1 MKYDVVMTHE
11 ANQTATE
18 HLLRHY
24 QQGEPQEDLCFALW
38 RSSTGLN
45 RKAAIVYEIILPKE
59 GERNLTGNAS
69 FTHDYAG
76 RAIVEARRQNAGLAF
91 MHSHPKSGWQDLSH
105 LDEIAERIALAP
117 PARATGRP
125 LVGMTVGSD
134 GFWSAR
140 FWERRNGKPHC
151 RWCEKVR
158 LVGPKSYK
166 LQFDDNIVQ
175 PMPRQEALR
184 RTYDSWGTSA
194 QNDIS
199 RMRVGIVGLGSV
211 GCIVAETMAR
221 IGVRQITL
229 FDPDRVEEH
238 NLDRLL
244 YGTAKDIGKLKV
256 DLAKTRMELSATAE
270 EVAINAISKSIKGRD
285 AFNEVLDCDIILSCV
300 DRPVARDILNYVANA
315 HLIPVI
321 DCGVAIRTNRKR
333 DTLEGAHWRAHI
345 ITPYHQCLRCNSQY
359 NTGMVSAEL
368 DGSLDNPSYIS
379 ALPDKDIP
387 GNQNVFPFSLGV
399 SALAVNLM
407 MRYLIGQEWWPAV
420 QQQDYQFQTGKIT
433 VTNEECLTQ
442 CAFRPRRAMGDAVYP
457 SYIPVTTAATT
468 EQQGSIRC

>member
-24 QQGEPQEDLCFALW
+24 QQGKWQEDLCFALW

-45 RKAAIVYEIILPKE
+45 RNAAIVYEVILPKE

-69 FTHDYAG
+69 FTHGYAG
-76 RAIVEARRQNAGLAF
+76 RAIVEARRQNAGLTF
-91 MHSHPKSGWQDLSH
+91 MHSHPKSGWQDLSYP
-105 LDEIAERIALAP
+105 DEMAERIALAP

-125 LVGMTVGSD
+125 LVGMTIGSD
-134 GFWSAR
+134 GYWSAR
-140 FWERRNGKPHC
+140 FWESKNGKPHC

-166 LQFDDNIVQ
+166 LQFNDRIAQ
-175 PMPRQEALR
+175 PSPRREVLR

-199 RMRVGIVGLGSV
+199 RMRVGIIGLGSV

-244 YGTAKDIGKLKV
+244 FGTAKDIGKLKV

-270 EVAINAISKSIKGRD
+270 GAAIKAISKSIKDRD
-285 AFNEVLDCDIILSCV
+285 AFNEMLDCDIILSCV

-321 DCGVAIRTNRKR
+321 DCGVAIRKNRKQ
-333 DTLEGAHWRAHI
+333 DMLESAHWRAHI

-379 ALPDKDIP
+379 ALPDGETP

-399 SALAVNLM
+399 AALAVNLM
-407 MRYLIGQEWWPAV
+407 TRYLIGQEWWPAV

-433 VTNEECLTQ
+433 VTNEECLSQ
-442 CAFRPRRAMGDAVYP
+442 CAFRVRRAMGDAANP
-457 SYIPVTTAATT
+457 SYI
-468 EQQGSIRC
+468 E

>member
-1 MKYDVVMTHE
+1 MKHDAVMTYE
-11 ANQTATE
+11 ANQAATD
-18 HLLRHY
+18 HLLQHY
-24 QQGEPQEDLCFALW
+24 QRGKRQEDLCFALW

-45 RKAAIVYEIILPKE
+45 RKTAIIYEVILPRE

-69 FTHDYAG
+69 FTHEYAG
-76 RAIVEARRQNAGLAF
+76 RAIFEARRQNAGLAF
-91 MHSHPKSGWQDLSH
+91 MHSHPNPGWQGLSYP
-105 LDEIAERIALAP
+105 DERAERIALAP
-117 PARATGRP
+117 PARATGHP

-134 GFWSAR
+134 GYWSAR
-140 FWERRNGKPHC
+140 FWEIENGKPRH

-166 LQFDDNIVQ
+166 LQFNDWIVR
-175 PMPRQEALR
+175 PSPRREVLK
-184 RTYDSWGTSA
+184 RTYDSWGAAA

-221 IGVRQITL
+221 IGVRQLAL
-229 FDPDRVEEH
+229 FDPDRAEEH

-270 EVAINAISKSIKGRD
+270 DVEIKAIPKSIKDRD
-285 AFNEVLDCDIILSCV
+285 TFNELMDCDIILSCV

-321 DCGVAIRTNRKR
+321 DCGVAITKNRKL
-333 DTLEGAHWRAHI
+333 DTLEGAHWKAHI
-345 ITPYHQCLRCNSQY
+345 ITPYHQCLRCNQQY

-379 ALPDKDIP
+379 TLPSEAIP

-399 SALAVNLM
+399 AGMAVNLM
-407 MRYLIGQEWWPAV
+407 TRYLIGQEWWPTV
-420 QQQDYQFQTGKIT
+420 HQQDYQFQTGRIT
-433 VTNEECLTQ
+433 VHNEECLPY
-442 CAFRPRRAMGDAVYP
+442 CAFRERRAKGDVVNP
-457 SYIPVTTAATT
+457 SYL
-468 EQQGSIRC
+468 E

>member
-1 MKYDVVMTHE
+1 MNYDVVMTHE
-11 ANQTATE
+11 AKQTATE

-24 QQGEPQEDLCFALW
+24 QQGNRQEDLCFALW
-38 RSSTGLN
+38 RSSTGVN
-45 RKAAIVYEIILPKE
+45 RKAAIVYGIILPKE

-69 FTHDYAG
+69 FTHEYAG

-105 LDEIAERIALAP
+105 LDEMAERIALAP
-117 PARATGRP
+117 AARATGRS

-134 GFWSAR
+134 GYWSAR
-140 FWERRNGKPHC
+140 FWEFRNGKPHC

-166 LQFDDNIVQ
+166 LQFNDNIVQ
-175 PMPRQEALR
+175 PMPRREALR
-184 RTYDSWGTSA
+184 RTYDSWGISA

-211 GCIVAETMAR
+211 GCIVAETIAR

-244 YGTAKDIGKLKV
+244 YGTSKDIGKLKV

-270 EVAINAISKSIKGRD
+270 GAAINAISKSIKDRD
-285 AFNEVLDCDIILSCV
+285 AFNEMLDCDIILSCV

-321 DCGVAIRTNRKR
+321 DCGVAIRKNRKQ

-345 ITPYHQCLRCNSQY
+345 ITPYHQCLRCNRQY
-359 NTGMVSAEL
+359 NTGMVSVEL

-379 ALPDKDIP
+379 ALPDEDIP
-387 GNQNVFPFSLGV
+387 WNQNVFPFSLGV
-399 SALAVNLM
+399 AALAVNLM
-407 MRYLIGQEWWPAV
+407 MRYLIGQGWWPAV
-420 QQQDYQFQTGKIT
+420 QQQDYQFQTGKIS
-433 VTNEECLTQ
+433 VTNEECSTH
-442 CAFRPRRAMGDAVYP
+442 CAFRVRRAMGDAANP
-457 SYIPVTTAATT
+457 SYI
-468 EQQGSIRC
+468 Q

>member
-1 MKYDVVMTHE
+1 MKY
-11 ANQTATE
+11 
-18 HLLRHY
+18 L
-24 QQGEPQEDLCFALW
+24 
-38 RSSTGLN
+38 
-45 RKAAIVYEIILPKE
+45 LPKE
-59 GERNLTGNAS
+59 GERNLTGTAS
-69 FTHDYAG
+69 FTHEYAG
-76 RAIVEARRQNAGLAF
+76 RAILEARRQNAGLAF
-91 MHSHPKSGWQDLSH
+91 MHSHPTSGWQGMSYP
-105 LDEIAERIALAP
+105 DEMAERIALAP
-117 PARATGRP
+117 PARVTGRP

-134 GFWSAR
+134 GYWSAR
-140 FWERRNGKPHC
+140 FWESKNGKPQ
-151 RWCEKVR
+151 RQWCEKVR
-158 LVGPKSYK
+158 LVGPNSYK
-166 LQFDDNIVQ
+166 LQFNDQMVQ
-175 PMPRQEALR
+175 PFPRREALK
-184 RTYDSWGTSA
+184 RTYDSWGSSA

-244 YGTAKDIGKLKV
+244 YSTAKDIGELKV

-270 EVAINAISKSIKGRD
+270 EVAIQAISKSIKDRD
-285 AFNEVLDCDIILSCV
+285 AFNEMLDCDIILSCV

-321 DCGVAIRTNRKR
+321 DCGVAIRKNQKQ
-333 DTLEGAHWRAHI
+333 DTLESAHWRAHI
-345 ITPYHQCLRCNSQY
+345 ISPYHQCLRCNRQY

-379 ALPDKDIP
+379 ALPDEDIP

-399 SALAVNLM
+399 AALAVNLM

-433 VTNEECLTQ
+433 ATNEECLTQ
-442 CAFRPRRAMGDAVYP
+442 CAFRIRRAMGDAANP
-457 SYIPVTTAATT
+457 SYI
-468 EQQGSIRC
+468 E

>member
-24 QQGEPQEDLCFALW
+24 QQGRRQEDLCFALW
-38 RSSTGLN
+38 RPSTGLN
-45 RKAAIVYEIILPKE
+45 RKAAIVYEVILPKE
-59 GERNLTGNAS
+59 GERSLTGNAS
-69 FTHDYAG
+69 FTHEYAG
-76 RAIVEARRQNAGLAF
+76 RAIVEARRQNAGLAL
-91 MHSHPKSGWQDLSH
+91 MHSHPKSGWQDLSYP
-105 LDEIAERIALAP
+105 DEMAERIVLAP

-134 GFWSAR
+134 GYWSAR
-140 FWERRNGKPHC
+140 FWESKNGKPQC

-158 LVGPKSYK
+158 LVGPKSYE
-166 LQFDDNIVQ
+166 LQFNDHIVQ
-175 PMPRQEALR
+175 PVPRREVLR
-184 RTYDSWGTSA
+184 RTYDSWGSSA
-194 QNDIS
+194 QDDIS
-199 RMRVGIVGLGSV
+199 RMRVGIIGLGSV

-244 YGTAKDIGKLKV
+244 YGTVKDIGKLKV
-256 DLAKTRMELSATAE
+256 NLAKTRMELSATAE
-270 EVAINAISKSIKGRD
+270 QAAIKAISKSIKDRD
-285 AFNEVLDCDIILSCV
+285 AFNEMLDCDIILSCV

-321 DCGVAIRTNRKR
+321 DCGVAISKSRKQ
-333 DTLEGAHWRAHI
+333 DTIESAHWRAHI
-345 ITPYHQCLRCNSQY
+345 ITPYHQCMRCNSQY

-379 ALPDKDIP
+379 ALPDEDIP
-387 GNQNVFPFSLGV
+387 GSQNVFPFSLGV
-399 SALAVNLM
+399 AGLAVNLM

-433 VTNEECLTQ
+433 VTNEECLSQ
-442 CAFRPRRAMGDAVYP
+442 CAFRARRATGDAANP
-457 SYIPVTTAATT
+457 SYI
-468 EQQGSIRC
+468 E

>member
-11 ANQTATE
+11 ANQSAIE

-24 QQGEPQEDLCFALW
+24 QQGKWQEDLCFALW

-69 FTHDYAG
+69 FTHEYAG
-76 RAIVEARRQNAGLAF
+76 RAILEARRQNAGLVF
-91 MHSHPKSGWQDLSH
+91 MHSHPTPGWQGLSY
-105 LDEIAERIALAP
+105 LDEMAERIALAP
-117 PARATGRP
+117 PARATSRP

-140 FWERRNGKPHC
+140 FWESKNGKPH
-151 RWCEKVR
+151 RQWCEKVR

-166 LQFDDNIVQ
+166 LQFNDQIIQ
-175 PMPRQEALR
+175 PFPRREALK
-184 RTYDSWGTSA
+184 RTYDSWGSSA

-221 IGVRQITL
+221 IGVRQIAL

-270 EVAINAISKSIKGRD
+270 GVAIKAISKSIKDRD
-285 AFNEVLDCDIILSCV
+285 AFNEMLDCDIILSCV

-321 DCGVAIRTNRKR
+321 DCGVAIRKNRKR
-333 DTLEGAHWRAHI
+333 DTLEGAHWRAHV
-345 ITPYHQCLRCNSQY
+345 ITPYHQCLRCNRQY

-379 ALPDKDIP
+379 ALPDEGIS

-399 SALAVNLM
+399 AALAVNLM
-407 MRYLIGQEWWPAV
+407 TRYLIGQEWWPEV
-420 QQQDYQFQTGKIT
+420 QQQDYQFQTGKVT
-433 VTNEECLTQ
+433 VTNEECLIH
-442 CAFRPRRAMGDAVYP
+442 CAFRVRRALGDAANP
-457 SYIPVTTAATT
+457 SYI
-468 EQQGSIRC
+468 E

>member
-1 MKYDVVMTHE
+1 MKYDIVMTHE
-11 ANQTATE
+11 ANQSARE

-24 QQGEPQEDLCFALW
+24 QQGKWQEDLCFALW
-38 RSSTGLN
+38 RSSTGQN

-69 FTHDYAG
+69 FTHEYAG
-76 RAIVEARRQNAGLAF
+76 RAILEARRQNAGLAF
-91 MHSHPKSGWQDLSH
+91 MHSHPTSGWQGLSY
-105 LDEIAERIALAP
+105 LDEMAERIALAP

-134 GFWSAR
+134 GYWSAR
-140 FWERRNGKPHC
+140 FWESKNGRPQHQ
-151 RWCEKVR
+151 WCEKVR

-166 LQFDDNIVQ
+166 LQFNDQMVQ
-175 PMPRQEALR
+175 PFPRRAALK
-184 RTYDSWGTSA
+184 RTYDSWGSSA

-211 GCIVAETMAR
+211 GCMVAETMAR

-256 DLAKTRMELSATAE
+256 DLAKTRMELSATADQ
-270 EVAINAISKSIKGRD
+270 VAIKAISKSIKDPD
-285 AFNEVLDCDIILSCV
+285 AFNEMLDCDIILSCV

-321 DCGVAIRTNRKR
+321 DCGVAIRKNRKR

-345 ITPYHQCLRCNSQY
+345 ITPYHQCLRCNRQY

-379 ALPDKDIP
+379 ALPDQEIS

-399 SALAVNLM
+399 AALAVNLM
-407 MRYLIGQEWWPAV
+407 TRYLIGQEWWPEV

-433 VTNEECLTQ
+433 VTNEECLIH
-442 CAFRPRRAMGDAVYP
+442 CAFRVRRAMGDAANP
-457 SYIPVTTAATT
+457 SYIK
-468 EQQGSIRC
+468 

>member
-18 HLLRHY
+18 HLLQHY
-24 QQGEPQEDLCFALW
+24 QQGKLQEDLCFALW
-38 RSSTGLN
+38 RPSTGLN
-45 RKAAIVYEIILPKE
+45 RKAAIVYEVILPKE
-59 GERNLTGNAS
+59 AERNLTGNAS
-69 FTHDYAG
+69 FTHGYAS
-76 RAIVEARRQNAGLAF
+76 RAIFEARRQNAGLAF
-91 MHSHPKSGWQDLSH
+91 MHSHPVSGWQNLSYV
-105 LDEIAERIALAP
+105 DELAERTVLAP

-134 GFWSAR
+134 RYWSAR
-140 FWERRNGKPHC
+140 FWENKNGKPQLQ
-151 RWCEKVR
+151 WCEKVR

-166 LQFDDNIVQ
+166 LQFNDRIVQ
-175 PMPRQEALR
+175 PRPRREALR
-184 RTYDSWGTSA
+184 RTYDTWGTSA

-221 IGVRQITL
+221 IGIQQITL

-244 YGTAKDIGKLKV
+244 YGTAKDIGMLKV
-256 DLAKTRMELSATAE
+256 DLAKTRMELSATAAQATIK
-270 EVAINAISKSIKGRD
+270 AIPKSIKDRD
-285 AFNEVLDCDIILSCV
+285 AFNEMLDCDIILSCV
-300 DRPVARDILNYVANA
+300 DRPMARDILNYVANA

-321 DCGVAIRTNRKR
+321 DCGVAITKNRR
-333 DTLEGAHWRAHI
+333 LDTLEGAHWKAHI

-379 ALPDKDIP
+379 TLPDEEIH

-399 SALAVNLM
+399 AALAANLM
-407 MRYLIGQEWWPAV
+407 TRYLIGQQWWPAV

-442 CAFRPRRAMGDAVYP
+442 CAFRTRRAMGDAANP
-457 SYIPVTTAATT
+457 SYV
-468 EQQGSIRC
+468 E

>member
-1 MKYDVVMTHE
+1 
-11 ANQTATE
+11 
-18 HLLRHY
+18 
-24 QQGEPQEDLCFALW
+24 
-38 RSSTGLN
+38 
-45 RKAAIVYEIILPKE
+45 
-59 GERNLTGNAS
+59 
-69 FTHDYAG
+69 
-76 RAIVEARRQNAGLAF
+76 
-91 MHSHPKSGWQDLSH
+91 MHSHPTSGWQGLSYP
-105 LDEIAERIALAP
+105 DEKAERIALAP

-134 GFWSAR
+134 GYWSAR
-140 FWERRNGKPHC
+140 FWESKNGNTQHQ
-151 RWCEKVR
+151 WCEKVR
-158 LVGPKSYK
+158 LVGPKSYN
-166 LQFDDNIVQ
+166 LQFNDQIVQ
-175 PMPRQEALR
+175 PFPRREALK
-184 RTYDSWGTSA
+184 RTYDSWGSSA

-244 YGTAKDIGKLKV
+244 YGTAKDIGELKV

-270 EVAINAISKSIKGRD
+270 EVAIKAISKSIKDRD
-285 AFNEVLDCDIILSCV
+285 AFNEILDCDIILSCV

-321 DCGVAIRTNRKR
+321 DCGVAIRKNRR
-333 DTLEGAHWRAHI
+333 WDTLEGAHWRAHI
-345 ITPYHQCLRCNSQY
+345 ITPYHQCLRCNRQY

-379 ALPDKDIP
+379 ALPDEDIS

-399 SALAVNLM
+399 AALAVNLM
-407 MRYLIGQEWWPAV
+407 TRYLIGQEWWPAV

-433 VTNEECLTQ
+433 VTNEECLIH
-442 CAFRPRRAMGDAVYP
+442 CAFRVRRAMGDAANP
-457 SYIPVTTAATT
+457 SYI
-468 EQQGSIRC
+468 E

>member
-11 ANQTATE
+11 ANYTATE

-24 QQGEPQEDLCFALW
+24 RQDKAQEDLCFALW

-59 GERNLTGNAS
+59 GECNLTGNAS
-69 FTHDYAG
+69 FTHEYAG

-91 MHSHPKSGWQDLSH
+91 MHSHPISGWQDLSY
-105 LDEIAERIALAP
+105 LDEMAERIVLAP
-117 PARATGRP
+117 PARSTGQQ

-134 GFWSAR
+134 GYWSAR
-140 FWERRNGKPHC
+140 FWEGRNGEPHC
-151 RWCEKVR
+151 QWCEKVR
-158 LVGPKSYK
+158 LVGPTSYK
-166 LQFDDNIVQ
+166 LQFNDNIVQ
-175 PMPRQEALR
+175 PMVRREALR
-184 RTYDSWGTSA
+184 RTYDSWGSSA
-194 QNDIS
+194 QNEIS

-221 IGVRQITL
+221 IGVRQIKL
-229 FDPDRVEEH
+229 FDPDRIEEH

-244 YGTAKDIGKLKV
+244 YGTANDIGKLKV
-256 DLAKTRMELSATAE
+256 DVAKTKMELSATADE
-270 EVAINAISKSIKGRD
+270 AAIIAISKSIKDRD
-285 AFNEVLDCDIILSCV
+285 AFNELLDCDIIISCV

-321 DCGVAIRTNRKR
+321 DCGVAIRKNRNR
-333 DTLEGAHWRAHI
+333 DTLESAHWRAHV
-345 ITPYHQCLRCNSQY
+345 ITPYHQCLRCNRQY

-379 ALPDKDIP
+379 ALPVEDIP

-399 SALAVNLM
+399 AAMAVNLM
-407 MRYLIGQEWWPAV
+407 LRYLIGQKWWPPV

-433 VTNEECLTQ
+433 VTNEECSTQ
-442 CAFRPRRAMGDAVYP
+442 CAFRLRRAMGDAAYP
-457 SYIPVTTAATT
+457 SYI
-468 EQQGSIRC
+468 Q

>member
-18 HLLRHY
+18 HLLQHY
-24 QQGEPQEDLCFALW
+24 QQGERQEDLCFALW
-38 RSSTGLN
+38 RPSTGLN
-45 RKAAIVYEIILPKE
+45 RKAAIVYEVILPQQ

-69 FTHDYAG
+69 FTHGYTS
-76 RAIVEARRQNAGLAF
+76 RAIFEARRQNAGLAF
-91 MHSHPKSGWQDLSH
+91 MHSHPVPGWQNLSYM
-105 LDEIAERIALAP
+105 DELAERTVLAP
-117 PARATGRP
+117 PARATGQP

-134 GFWSAR
+134 RYWSAR
-140 FWERRNGKPHC
+140 FWDNINGKPQIQ
-151 RWCEKVR
+151 WCEKVR
-158 LVGPKSYK
+158 LVGPKSYQ
-166 LQFDDNIVQ
+166 LQFNDRIVQ
-175 PMPRQEALR
+175 PRPRLEELR
-184 RTYDSWGTSA
+184 RTYDTWGASA

-221 IGVRQITL
+221 IGIQQVTL
-229 FDPDRVEEH
+229 FDPDRVEKH

-244 YGTAKDIGKLKV
+244 YGTAKDVGKLKV
-256 DLAKTRMELSATAE
+256 DLAKTRMELSATATQP
-270 EVAINAISKSIKGRD
+270 AIKAIPKSIKDRD
-285 AFNEVLDCDIILSCV
+285 AFNQVLDCDIILSCV
-300 DRPVARDILNYVANA
+300 DRPMARDILNYAANA

-321 DCGVAIRTNRKR
+321 DCGVAITKNRGL
-333 DTLEGAHWRAHI
+333 DTLEGAHWKAHI

-379 ALPDKDIP
+379 ALPDEEIP

-399 SALAVNLM
+399 AALAVNLM
-407 MRYLIGQEWWPAV
+407 TRYLIGQEWWPAV

-433 VTNEECLTQ
+433 VTNEECSTQ
-442 CAFRPRRAMGDAVYP
+442 CAFRARRAMGDAANP
-457 SYIPVTTAATT
+457 SYI
-468 EQQGSIRC
+468 E

>member
-11 ANQTATE
+11 ANHTATT
-18 HLLRHY
+18 HLLKHY
-24 QQGEPQEDLCFALW
+24 QEGKLQEDLCFALW

-45 RKAAIVYEIILPKE
+45 RRAAIIYEVILPKE

-69 FTHDYAG
+69 FTHGYAC
-76 RAIVEARRQNAGLAF
+76 RAIMEARRQNAGLAF
-91 MHSHPKSGWQDLSH
+91 MHSHPKSGWQGLSYP
-105 LDEIAERIALAP
+105 DEIAECIVLAP
-117 PARATGRP
+117 PSRATGRP

-134 GFWSAR
+134 GYWSAR
-140 FWERRNGKPHC
+140 FWESESGTPSC

-158 LVGPKSYK
+158 LVGPRSYK
-166 LQFDDNIVQ
+166 LQFNDRIVQ
-175 PMPRQEALR
+175 PSPRREALR

-199 RMRVGIVGLGSV
+199 RMRVGIIGLGSV

-256 DLAKTRMELSATAE
+256 DLAKSRMELSATAKG
-270 EVAINAISKSIKGRD
+270 VAIQAISRSIKDRD
-285 AFNEVLDCDIILSCV
+285 AFNEMLDCDLILSCV

-321 DCGVAIRTNRKR
+321 DCGVAIKTNHKLHL
-333 DTLEGAHWRAHI
+333 LEGAHWRAHI
-345 ITPYHQCLRCNSQY
+345 ITPYHQCLRCNRQY

-368 DGSLDNPSYIS
+368 DGSLDNPSYIN
-379 ALPDKDIP
+379 ALPDEEVP
-387 GNQNVFPFSLGV
+387 GNQNVFPFGLGV
-399 SALAVNLM
+399 AALAVNLM
-407 MRYLIGQEWWPAV
+407 TRYLIGQEWWPAV
-420 QQQDYQFQTGKIT
+420 QQQEYQFQTGKIT

-442 CAFRPRRAMGDAVYP
+442 CAFRVRRAMGDAANP
-457 SYIPVTTAATT
+457 SYL
-468 EQQGSIRC
+468 E